1 MQITWGHKHI
11 KMFSIQCLTN
21 VVDNLP
27 QQNKKQIFSK
37 FVKILF
43 KTTKNYSWG
52 KTGFIFYTLIWDDTL
67 NRYN

>member
-27 QQNKKQIFSK
+27 QQNKNKYFRSLSK
-37 FVKILF
+37 SCLKLQKIIHEAKLDS
-43 KTTKNYSWG
+43 Y
-52 KTGFIFYTLIWDDTL
+52 FIP
-67 NRYN
+67 